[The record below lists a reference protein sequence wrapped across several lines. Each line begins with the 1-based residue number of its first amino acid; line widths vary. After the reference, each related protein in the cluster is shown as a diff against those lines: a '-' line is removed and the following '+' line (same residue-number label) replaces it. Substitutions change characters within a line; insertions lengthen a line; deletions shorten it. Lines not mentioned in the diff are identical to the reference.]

1 MPGVSPM
8 KNESIASGVRWQIF
22 VEALSTTTRVGLH
35 PHEHEKAQ
43 AVELD
48 IELSYRTG
56 GQHDDDAAS
65 VIDYDHYC
73 GVITAFLQAKP
84 HTRLLET
91 LASEVASLSFRE
103 FPMLDEI
110 RVAIHKP
117 KIRPN
122 TARLGVAS
130 SWTRW
135 SYETLLVL
143 QPLESSVAA

>member
-1 MPGVSPM
+1 M
-8 KNESIASGVRWQIF
+8 KNENIASGVRWQIF
-22 VEALSTTTRVGLH
+22 VEGLSAMTRVGLY
-35 PHEHEKAQ
+35 PLEHEKPQ

-48 IELSYRTG
+48 IELSYKTG
-56 GQHDDDAAS
+56 GRGMHADDAAS

-73 GVITAFLQAKP
+73 TVVSSFLQGKP

-103 FPMLDEI
+103 FAMLDEI

-135 SYETLLVL
+135 SYETLLL
-143 QPLESSVAA
+143 QQPAESSVVA

>member
-1 MPGVSPM
+1 M
-8 KNESIASGVRWQIF
+8 KNENIASGVRWQIF
-22 VEALSTTTRVGLH
+22 VEGLSAMTHVGLH
-35 PHEHEKAQ
+35 PHEHEGPQ

-48 IELSYRTG
+48 IELSYKTG
-56 GQHDDDAAS
+56 GGSAHEDNSAS
-65 VIDYDHYC
+65 VIDYDYYC
-73 GVITAFLQAKP
+73 TVVSDFLKSKP

-130 SWTRW
+130 SWSRW
-135 SYETLLVL
+135 SYETLLL
-143 QPLESSVAA
+143 QQPAESSVAA

>member
-1 MPGVSPM
+1 M
-8 KNESIASGVRWQIF
+8 KNENIASGVRWQIF
-22 VEALSTTTRVGLH
+22 VEALSTITRIGLH
-35 PHEHEKAQ
+35 SHEHEKPQ

-48 IELSYRTG
+48 IELSYRTGG

-73 GVITAFLQAKP
+73 GVVTAFLLAKP

>member
-1 MPGVSPM
+1 M
-8 KNESIASGVRWQIF
+8 KSENIASGVRWQIF
-22 VEALSTTTRVGLH
+22 VEGLAAMTSVGLH
-35 PHEHEKAQ
+35 PHEHEKPQ

-48 IELSYRTG
+48 IELSYKTG
-56 GQHDDDAAS
+56 GVRDHDEAAA
-65 VIDYDHYC
+65 VIDYDYYC
-73 GVITAFLQAKP
+73 GVVTAFLQAKP

-135 SYETLLVL
+135 SYETLLL
-143 QPLESSVAA
+143 AQALESGATA

>member
-1 MPGVSPM
+1 M
-8 KNESIASGVRWQIF
+8 KNETIGSGVRWQIF
-22 VEALSTTTRVGLH
+22 VEALSVTTHVGLH
-35 PHEHEKAQ
+35 LHEHEQ
-43 AVELD
+43 PQTVELD

-56 GQHDDDAAS
+56 GSGQHDDDVAS

-73 GVITAFLQAKP
+73 TVVMAFLQTKP

-103 FPMLDEI
+103 FQMLDEI

-117 KIRPN
+117 QTRPN
-122 TARLGVAS
+122 TGRLGVAS

-135 SYETLLVL
+135 SYETLLL
-143 QPLESSVAA
+143 QPLESNVVA

>member
-1 MPGVSPM
+1 M
-8 KNESIASGVRWQIF
+8 KNEHIASGVRWQIF
-22 VEALSTTTRVGLH
+22 VEGLSVVTRIGLH
-35 PHEHEKAQ
+35 PHEHEKPQ

-56 GQHDDDAAS
+56 GGNQMDAADA

-73 GVITAFLQAKP
+73 TVVSTYLHTKP

-91 LASEVASLSFRE
+91 LASEVAILSFCE
-103 FPMLDEI
+103 FQMLEEI

-117 KIRPN
+117 KIRHN
-122 TARLGVAS
+122 TGRLGVAS

-135 SYETLLVL
+135 SYETLLAH
-143 QPLESSVAA
+143 PLSETGVAA

>member
-1 MPGVSPM
+1 M
-8 KNESIASGVRWQIF
+8 KNENIASGVRWQIF
-22 VEALSTTTRVGLH
+22 VEGLSAMTSVGLH
-35 PHEHEKAQ
+35 PHEHEKPQ

-48 IELSYRTG
+48 IELSYKTG
-56 GQHDDDAAS
+56 GNGAGDVDAAA

-73 GVITAFLQAKP
+73 SVVTAFLQAKP

-91 LASEVASLSFRE
+91 LASEVASLSFRQ

-143 QPLESSVAA
+143 QPLESGVAA

>member
-1 MPGVSPM
+1 M
-8 KNESIASGVRWQIF
+8 KNENIASGVRWQIF
-22 VEALSTTTRVGLH
+22 VEGLSVTTRIGLH
-35 PHEHEKAQ
+35 PHEHEKPQ

-56 GQHDDDAAS
+56 GSGQHDDNAAS

-73 GVITAFLQAKP
+73 SVVTTFLQDKP

-130 SWTRW
+130 SWSRW
-135 SYETLLVL
+135 SYETMLLQ

>member
-1 MPGVSPM
+1 M
-8 KNESIASGVRWQIF
+8 KNENIASGVRWQIF
-22 VEALSTTTRVGLH
+22 VEALAVTTRIGLH
-35 PHEHEKAQ
+35 PHEHEKPQ

-56 GQHDDDAAS
+56 GGQHDDDASS

-73 GVITAFLQAKP
+73 GVVTAFLQAKP

-91 LASEVASLSFRE
+91 LASEVANLSFRE
-103 FPMLDEI
+103 FSMLDEI

-117 KIRPN
+117 KIRHN
-122 TARLGVAS
+122 TGRLGVAS

-135 SYETLLVL
+135 SYETLLL
-143 QPLESSVAA
+143 QQPLESGVVV